1 MLYAFLGVAL
11 LFGVWWLTRAGEL
24 FYLSVHDGR
33 VLVIRGRAPAG
44 FVRDARDVV
53 GGVRRA
59 TICAMKEEHGARLFF
74 SGDLDEA
81 GAQRLRNLFGLY
93 PASRLRQ
100 APAIARPTLGQVLGV
115 TWLAWLL
122 DRTR

>member
-1 MLYAFLGVAL
+1 MFYVLVAVAL

-33 VLVIRGRAPAG
+33 VLVVRGRAPAG
-44 FVRDARDVV
+44 FVREARDVV
-53 GGVRRA
+53 RGVRRA

-74 SGDLDEA
+74 SGDLGEA
-81 GAQRLRNLFGLY
+81 REQRLRNLFGLY
-93 PASRLRQ
+93 PASRLRH

-115 TWLAWLL
+115 AWLAWLL
-122 DRTR
+122 DRR